1 MLDEPAGPRALMRAL
16 AALLLSACL
25 LLPGCIDRVGD
36 TVNPERELFDDN
48 TFVNEDEH
56 IKLTWTI
63 DSVAIIRIAFEKQE
77 GPNVD
82 LYTMTEVNYEK
93 YKQCAEGEQE
103 SFVYLAELS
112 DPDTA
117 AANLE
122 ATVDSGT
129 YVTVIDNTDC
139 GEAQPPDQGGLLT
152 SDENDRA
159 RVDYRITAQ

>member
-1 MLDEPAGPRALMRAL
+1 MNMPIP
-16 AALLLSACL
+16 LLLSVCL
-25 LLPGCIDRVGD
+25 LLPGCLDGVND

-63 DSVAIIRIAFEKQE
+63 ESASTIRIALDKQE
-77 GPNVD
+77 GPNID
-82 LYTMTEVNYEK
+82 LYTMTEVNYQK
-93 YKQCAEGEQE
+93 YEDCD
-103 SFVYLAELS
+103 SFVYLADLS
-112 DPDTA
+112 DPNTD

-122 ATVDSGT
+122 ATIDAGT

-139 GEAQPPDQGGLLT
+139 GDAQPPDQGGLLS

>member
-1 MLDEPAGPRALMRAL
+1 MSLVPRRNSMNMQIP
-16 AALLLSACL
+16 LLLSVCL
-25 LLPGCIDRVGD
+25 LLPGCMDSVND

-63 DSVAIIRIAFEKQE
+63 DSVSTIRIALDKQE
-77 GPNVD
+77 GPNID
-82 LYTMTEVNYEK
+82 LYTMTEVNYQK
-93 YKQCAEGEQE
+93 YEDCD
-103 SFVYLAELS
+103 SFVYLADLS
-112 DPDTA
+112 DPNTD

-122 ATVDSGT
+122 ATIDAGT

-139 GEAQPPDQGGLLT
+139 GDAQPPDQGGLLS

>member
-1 MLDEPAGPRALMRAL
+1 MKMPF
-16 AALLLSACL
+16 ALLLSVCL
-25 LLPGCIDRVGD
+25 LLPGCLDSVND

-63 DSVAIIRIAFEKQE
+63 ESAQTIRIALDKQE
-77 GPNVD
+77 GPNID
-82 LYTMTEVNYEK
+82 LYTMTELNYQK
-93 YKQCAEGEQE
+93 YEDCD
-103 SFVYLAELS
+103 SFVYLADLS
-112 DPDTA
+112 DPNTD

-122 ATVDSGT
+122 ATIDAGT

-139 GEAQPPDQGGLLT
+139 GDAQPPDQGGLLS

>member
-1 MLDEPAGPRALMRAL
+1 MKMRIS
-16 AALLLSACL
+16 LLLSVCL
-25 LLPGCIDRVGD
+25 LLPGCMDSVND

-63 DSVAIIRIAFEKQE
+63 ESASTIRIALDKQE
-77 GPNVD
+77 GPNID
-82 LYTMTEVNYEK
+82 LYTMTEVNYQK
-93 YKQCAEGEQE
+93 YEDCD
-103 SFVYLAELS
+103 SFVYLADLS
-112 DPDTA
+112 DPNTD

-122 ATVDSGT
+122 ATIDAGT

-139 GEAQPPDQGGLLT
+139 GDAQPPDQSGLFS

>member
-1 MLDEPAGPRALMRAL
+1 MPISF
-16 AALLLSACL
+16 LLSICL
-25 LLPGCIDRVGD
+25 LLPGCVDSVND

-56 IKLTWTI
+56 IKLTWDV
-63 DSVAIIRIAFEKQE
+63 DSVVTIRLDLEKIE
-77 GPNVD
+77 GPNID

-93 YKQCAEGEQE
+93 YKECD

-112 DPDTA
+112 DPNTA

-122 ATVDSGT
+122 ATVDAGT
-129 YVTVIDNTDC
+129 YITVIDNTDC
-139 GEAQPPDQGGLLT
+139 GEAQPPGPQGPFGT
-152 SDENDRA
+152 DDENDVA

>member
-1 MLDEPAGPRALMRAL
+1 MKMPF
-16 AALLLSACL
+16 ALLLSVCL
-25 LLPGCIDRVGD
+25 LLPGCLDSVND

-63 DSVAIIRIAFEKQE
+63 ESAQTIRIALDKQE
-77 GPNVD
+77 GPNID
-82 LYTMTEVNYEK
+82 LYTMTELNYQK
-93 YKQCAEGEQE
+93 YEDCD
-103 SFVYLAELS
+103 SFVYLADLS
-112 DPDTA
+112 DPNTD

-122 ATVDSGT
+122 ATIDAGT

-139 GEAQPPDQGGLLT
+139 GDAQPPDQGGLLS

-159 RVDYRITAQ
+159 RVDY

>member
-1 MLDEPAGPRALMRAL
+1 MEMQIPLLL
-16 AALLLSACL
+16 TVCLLLS
-25 LLPGCIDRVGD
+25 GCVDSVND

-63 DSVAIIRIAFEKQE
+63 ESTSTIRIALEKQE
-77 GPNVD
+77 GPNID
-82 LYTMTEVNYEK
+82 LYTMTEVNYQK
-93 YKQCAEGEQE
+93 YEDCD
-103 SFVYLAELS
+103 SFVYLADLS
-112 DPDTA
+112 DPNTDA
-117 AANLE
+117 SNLE
-122 ATVDSGT
+122 AIIDAGT

-139 GEAQPPDQGGLLT
+139 GDAQPPDQGGLFS

>member
-1 MLDEPAGPRALMRAL
+1 MSL
-16 AALLLSACL
+16 ASRRNSMKMPFALLLSVCL
-25 LLPGCIDRVGD
+25 LLPGCLDSVND

-63 DSVAIIRIAFEKQE
+63 ESAQTIRIALDKQE
-77 GPNVD
+77 GPNID
-82 LYTMTEVNYEK
+82 LYTMTELNYQK
-93 YKQCAEGEQE
+93 YEDCD
-103 SFVYLAELS
+103 SFVYLADLS
-112 DPDTA
+112 DPNTD

-122 ATVDSGT
+122 ATIDAGT

-139 GEAQPPDQGGLLT
+139 GDAQPPDQGGLLS

>member
-1 MLDEPAGPRALMRAL
+1 MRTL
-16 AALLLSACL
+16 VPILLSLCI
-25 LLPGCIDRVGD
+25 LLPGCVDRVSE
-36 TVNPERELFDDN
+36 TVKPEQELFDDN

-63 DSVAIIRIAFEKQE
+63 ASVATIRLALEKQE
-77 GPNVD
+77 GPNID

-103 SFVYLAELS
+103 RFVYLADLS
-112 DPDTA
+112 DPNTA
-117 AANLE
+117 GANLE
-122 ATVDSGT
+122 AAIDAGP

-139 GEAQPPDQGGLLT
+139 GEAQPPDQGGLFS